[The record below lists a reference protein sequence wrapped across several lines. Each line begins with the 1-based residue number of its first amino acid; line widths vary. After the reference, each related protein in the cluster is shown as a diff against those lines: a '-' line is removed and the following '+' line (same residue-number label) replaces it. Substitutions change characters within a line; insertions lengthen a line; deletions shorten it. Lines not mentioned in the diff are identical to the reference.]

1 MTEEVLG
8 MIIKHRDQLLSLRI
22 INLSYNQV
30 NDRKAKTKID
40 TLKKM
45 GVIVNLWSSIV
56 VIHHHVIAV
65 ESWFVRIRQ

>member
-45 GVIVNLWSSIV
+45 GVIVNLWSFIV
-56 VIHHHVIAV
+56 VDHHVIAV
-65 ESWFVRIRQ
+65 ESWFVWISQ

>member
-56 VIHHHVIAV
+56 VHHHVIAV